1 MLLHYI
7 RQYKALNKEALAL
20 AEQASHTANRQEY
33 ELLKVKAIRC
43 FEGIQCLNTVMLK
56 SVKTIDI

>member
-7 RQYKALNKEALAL
+7 RQYKALHKEALAL
-20 AEQASHTANRQEY
+20 AEQANHAKNSQEY

-43 FEGIQCLNTVMLK
+43 LQKAKEYNALIRLC
-56 SVKTIDI
+56 

>member
-7 RQYKALNKEALAL
+7 KQYRACQREALAL
-20 AEQASHTANRQEY
+20 AEQANHTADRQEY

-43 FEGIQCLNTVMLK
+43 LEKAKEYDKLIRLC
-56 SVKTIDI
+56 

>member
-7 RQYKALNKEALAL
+7 RQYKALHKEALRF

-33 ELLKVKAIRC
+33 ELLRVKAFKC
-43 FEGIQCLNTVMLK
+43 LEKAKEYNKLIQMC
-56 SVKTIDI
+56 

>member
-7 RQYKALNKEALAL
+7 KQYRACQREAIAL
-20 AEQASHTANRQEY
+20 AEQASHTADRQEY

-43 FEGIQCLNTVMLK
+43 LEKAKEYNKLIQMC
-56 SVKTIDI
+56 